1 VRNPAAGEVELTTL
15 TSMRVSRRGA
25 TTASLR
31 TFLTGMDWIL
41 IVVAGMLLVLGVV
54 MIKTSTSHAIAGNPG
69 YFETRQII
77 FLLPALIACIGF
89 AMFDI
94 RRLQPYPRVLLGG
107 LLGALLVVFAIGVT
121 VRGANAWISVGP
133 FQLQPSELGKI
144 ALVVILASLAV
155 ERIEDI
161 DRWRTTL
168 MLTAVAAGPA
178 LLIFLEPDLGM
189 ALIYMAI
196 LGGVLFVAGT
206 PWKHFAASGIIIATS
221 VVMAFGVLPSAGIHV
236 VKGYQLQR
244 MTAFLNGGSGNT
256 AGYQLAQSKTAIGSG
271 GALGKGVGGATQTVY
286 NFLPEDHTDF
296 IFAVVG
302 EVFGFV
308 GAATVVVLFGI
319 LMWRA
324 LRITAQAAT
333 QFEQIVAAGICAMFG
348 FEVVVNIGMNVG
360 LMPITGIPLPFVSYG
375 GSHIVADMA
384 AVGVLL
390 SIHRRRLA
398 I

>member
-1 VRNPAAGEVELTTL
+1 LTTL
-15 TSMRVSRRGA
+15 TSMRVPRRTQSGQV
-25 TTASLR
+25 R
-31 TFLTGMDWIL
+31 GFLAGMDWIL
-41 IVVAGMLLVLGVV
+41 LAVVGVLLALGVF
-54 MIKTSTSHAIAGNPG
+54 MIKTSTTHLIEGNPG

-77 FLLPALIACIGF
+77 FLVPAVVALIVCAL
-89 AMFDI
+89 FDF

-121 VRGANAWISVGP
+121 VRGANAWITVGP
-133 FQLQPSELGKI
+133 FQIQPSEFGKI
-144 ALVVILASLAV
+144 ALLAILAAMAV
-155 ERIEDI
+155 ERIDDI
-161 DRWRTTL
+161 DQWRTTL
-168 MLTAVAAGPA
+168 ALTAVAAAPA

-196 LGGVLFVAGT
+196 LVGVLFIAGT
-206 PWKHFAASGIIIATS
+206 PWKHFAVGGLVLAVS
-221 VVMAFGVLPSAGIHV
+221 VILAFGILPSIGVHV

-244 MTAFLNGGSGNT
+244 MTAFLNGGHGNT

-271 GALGKGVGGATQTVY
+271 GAFGKGVAGATQTVY

-308 GAATVVVLFGI
+308 GAALVVLLFGI

-333 QFEQIVAAGICAMFG
+333 QFEQLVAAGICAMFI
-348 FEVVVNIGMNVG
+348 FEVVVNVGMNVG

-375 GSHIVADMA
+375 GSHLVADMA
-384 AVGVLL
+384 AIGVLL
-390 SIHRRRLA
+390 SIHRRRQA

>member
-1 VRNPAAGEVELTTL
+1 MRHTAAGEVELTTL
-15 TSMRVSRRGA
+15 TTTRVSRGA
-25 TTASLR
+25 TSTGVRA
-31 TFLTGMDWIL
+31 FLAGMDWVL
-41 IVVAGMLLVLGVV
+41 VVVAAMLLVLGVF
-54 MIKTSTSHAIAGNPG
+54 MIKTSTSHAVAGSPG

-77 FLLPALIACIGF
+77 FLIPAVAACVAF
-89 AMFDI
+89 AVFDI

-133 FQLQPSELGKI
+133 FQLQPSEFGKL
-144 ALVVILASLAV
+144 ALVVVLAAMAV
-155 ERIEDI
+155 ERIDEI
-161 DRWRTTL
+161 ERWRTTL
-168 MLTAVAAGPA
+168 TLAVVTAAPA

-189 ALIYMAI
+189 SLIYFAI
-196 LGGVLFVAGT
+196 LAGVLFIAGT
-206 PWKHFAASGIIIATS
+206 PWKHFAVSGVMIATAM
-221 VVMAFGVLPSAGIHV
+221 VMAFGVLPSMGIRV
-236 VKGYQLQR
+236 IKGYQLQR

-256 AGYQLAQSKTAIGSG
+256 SGYQLAQSKTAIGSG
-271 GALGKGVGGATQTVY
+271 GALGKGVAGATQTVY
-286 NFLPEDHTDF
+286 NFLPEGHTDF

-319 LMWRA
+319 LIWRA

-333 QFEQIVAAGICAMFG
+333 QFEQIVAGGICAMFG
-348 FEVVVNIGMNVG
+348 FEGVVNIGMNVG

-390 SIHRRRLA
+390 SIHRRRMA

>member
-1 VRNPAAGEVELTTL
+1 
-15 TSMRVSRRGA
+15 MRVSRGA
-25 TTASLR
+25 TGAGVR
-31 TFLTGMDWIL
+31 AFLAGLDWVLVVVTGL
-41 IVVAGMLLVLGVV
+41 LLVLGVF
-54 MIKTSTSHAIAGNPG
+54 MIKTSTAHSIAGNPG

-77 FLLPALIACIGF
+77 FLIPAIAACLAF
-89 AMFDI
+89 ALFDI

-107 LLGALLVVFAIGVT
+107 LLGALLVVFAVGVT

-133 FQLQPSELGKI
+133 FQLQPSEFGKI
-144 ALVVILASLAV
+144 ALVCILAAIAV
-155 ERIEDI
+155 ERIGEI

-168 MLTAVAAGPA
+168 TLAAVTAGPA

-189 ALIYMAI
+189 ALIYIAI
-196 LGGVLFVAGT
+196 LAGVLFIAGT
-206 PWKHFAASGIIIATS
+206 PWKHFAVGGVLIATA
-221 VVMAFGVLPSAGIHV
+221 VVMAFGVLPSMGIHV

-244 MTAFLNGGSGNT
+244 ITAFVNGGSGNT

-271 GALGKGVGGATQTVY
+271 GAFGKGVAGATQTVY

-308 GAATVVVLFGI
+308 GAALVVLMFGI
-319 LMWRA
+319 LLWRA
-324 LRITAQAAT
+324 LRISAQAAT

-348 FEVVVNIGMNVG
+348 FEIVVNIGMNVG
-360 LMPITGIPLPFVSYG
+360 LAPITGIPLPFVSYG

-390 SIHRRRLA
+390 SIHRRRMA

>member
-1 VRNPAAGEVELTTL
+1 
-15 TSMRVSRRGA
+15 MRVPRR
-25 TTASLR
+25 TSSSQVR
-31 TFLTGMDWIL
+31 TFLAGMDWIL
-41 IVVAGMLLVLGVV
+41 VGVV
-54 MIKTSTSHAIAGNPG
+54 GVLLALGIFMVKTSTTHLIAGNPG

-77 FLLPALIACIGF
+77 FTIPAVVALVFF
-89 AMFDI
+89 AVFDI

-121 VRGANAWISVGP
+121 VRGANAWITVGP
-133 FQLQPSELGKI
+133 FQIQPSEFGKI
-144 ALVVILASLAV
+144 AIMAILAAMAID
-155 ERIEDI
+155 RMDDI
-161 DRWRTTL
+161 DQWRTTL
-168 MLTAVAAGPA
+168 TLTAVAAAPA

-189 ALIYMAI
+189 SLIYMAI
-196 LGGVLFVAGT
+196 LAGILFIAGT
-206 PWKHFAASGIIIATS
+206 PWKHFAVGGAVLAVS
-221 VVMAFGVLPSAGIHV
+221 VALAFWILPSAGIHV
-236 VKGYQLQR
+236 IKGYQLQR
-244 MTAFLNGGSGNT
+244 MTAFLNGGQGNT

-271 GALGKGVGGATQTVY
+271 GAFGKGVSGATQTVY

-308 GAATVVVLFGI
+308 GAAIVVLLFGI
-319 LMWRA
+319 LIWRA

-333 QFEQIVAAGICAMFG
+333 QFEQLIAAGICAMFT
-348 FEVVVNIGMNVG
+348 FEAAVNIGMNVG

-375 GSHIVADMA
+375 GSHLVADMA

-390 SIHRRRLA
+390 SIHRRRQA

>member
-1 VRNPAAGEVELTTL
+1 VRQPAAGEIELTTL
-15 TSMRVSRRGA
+15 TSMRVSRGA

-41 IVVAGMLLVLGVV
+41 IVVAGMLLVLGVF
-54 MIKTSTSHAIAGNPG
+54 MIKTATAHAIAGNPG
-69 YFETRQII
+69 YFETRQLI
-77 FLLPALIACIGF
+77 FLLPAVAGCIGF
-89 AMFDI
+89 AMFDV
-94 RRLQPYPRVLLGG
+94 RRLQPYPRILMGG

-133 FQLQPSELGKI
+133 FQLQPSELGKV
-144 ALVVILASLAV
+144 ALVVIVAAMAV
-155 ERIEDI
+155 ERIDEI

-168 MLTAVAAGPA
+168 LLTAVAAGPA
-178 LLIFLEPDLGM
+178 LMIFFEPDLGM
-189 ALIYMAI
+189 SLIYCAT
-196 LGGVLFVAGT
+196 LAGVLFIAGT
-206 PWKHFAASGIIIATS
+206 PWKHFALGGVMISTA
-221 VVMAFGVLPSAGIHV
+221 VVMAFGVLPSIGIHV
-236 VKGYQLQR
+236 IKGYQLQR
-244 MTAFLNGGSGNT
+244 MTAFLSGGSGNT

-271 GALGKGVGGATQTVY
+271 GALGKGVSGATQTVY

-333 QFEQIVAAGICAMFG
+333 QFEQIIAAGICAMFG
-348 FEVVVNIGMNVG
+348 FEIVVNIGMNVG

>member
-1 VRNPAAGEVELTTL
+1 LTTL
-15 TSMRVSRRGA
+15 TSLRVSRA
-25 TTASLR
+25 ASAPTVR
-31 TFLTGMDWIL
+31 TFLAGMDWVL
-41 IVVAGMLLVLGVV
+41 IVVVGLLLGLGVF
-54 MIKTSTSHAIAGNPG
+54 MIKTSTSHAIPGSPG
-69 YFETRQII
+69 YFESRQII
-77 FLLPALIACIGF
+77 FMVPAIAVGLGF
-89 AMFDI
+89 AIFDF
-94 RRLQPYPRVLLGG
+94 RRLQPFPRVLLGG

-133 FQLQPSELGKI
+133 FQLQPSEFGKI
-144 ALVVILASLAV
+144 ALVAILAAMAV
-155 ERIEDI
+155 ERLDDI
-161 DRWRTTL
+161 DRWRTTVT
-168 MLTAVAAGPA
+168 LTVVAAGPA

-196 LGGVLFVAGT
+196 LVGVLFVAGT
-206 PWKHFAASGIIIATS
+206 PWKHFAVGAVALATT
-221 VVMAFGVLPSAGIHV
+221 VLLAFWILPSAGIHV
-236 VKGYQLQR
+236 VKGYQLER
-244 MTAFLNGGSGNT
+244 MTAFLNGGHGNT

-271 GALGKGVGGATQTVY
+271 GALGKGVSGATQTVY
-286 NFLPEDHTDF
+286 QFLPEDHTDF

-308 GAATVVVLFGI
+308 GAATVVLLFGI

-333 QFEQIVAAGICAMFG
+333 PFEQIAAAGICAMFG
-348 FEVVVNIGMNVG
+348 FEIVINIGMNVG

-390 SIHRRRLA
+390 SIHRRRMT

>member
-1 VRNPAAGEVELTTL
+1 
-15 TSMRVSRRGA
+15 MRVPRRA
-25 TTASLR
+25 TSSGVRA
-31 TFLTGMDWIL
+31 FLAGLDWIML
-41 IVVAGMLLVLGVV
+41 AVVGVLLALGVL
-54 MIKTSTSHAIAGNPG
+54 MIKTSTTHAIAGNPG
-69 YFETRQII
+69 YFETRQVI
-77 FLLPALIACIGF
+77 FLIPAVAALLAF
-89 AMFDI
+89 AIFDI

-133 FQLQPSELGKI
+133 FQLQPSEFGKI
-144 ALVVILASLAV
+144 ALVVVLAAMAI
-155 ERIEDI
+155 ERIDDI
-161 DRWRTTL
+161 DLWRTTVTL
-168 MLTAVAAGPA
+168 CAVAAGPA

-189 ALIYMAI
+189 ALIYAAG
-196 LGGVLFVAGT
+196 LVGVLFIAGT
-206 PWKHFAASGIIIATS
+206 PWKHFAVGALGLATT
-221 VVMAFGVLPSAGIHV
+221 VLLAFWILPSVGIRV
-236 VKGYQLQR
+236 VKGYQLER
-244 MTAFLNGGSGNT
+244 MTAFLNGGHGNT
-256 AGYQLAQSKTAIGSG
+256 AGYQLSQSKTAIGSG
-271 GALGKGVGGATQTVY
+271 GALGKGVSGATQTVY

-308 GAATVVVLFGI
+308 GAALVVALFGI
-319 LMWRA
+319 LLWRA

-333 QFEQIVAAGICAMFG
+333 QFEQLVAGGICAMFC
-348 FEVVVNIGMNVG
+348 FEMVVNIGMNVG

-375 GSHIVADMA
+375 GSHLVADMA

>member
-1 VRNPAAGEVELTTL
+1 
-15 TSMRVSRRGA
+15 MRVTRR
-25 TTASLR
+25 ASSSGVR
-31 TFLTGMDWIL
+31 AFLAGLDWIL
-41 IVVAGMLLVLGVV
+41 LAVVGVLLALGVL
-54 MIKTSTSHAIAGNPG
+54 MIKTSTTHAIAGNPG
-69 YFETRQII
+69 YFETRQVI
-77 FLLPALIACIGF
+77 FLVPAVAALVAF
-89 AMFDI
+89 AIFDI

-133 FQLQPSELGKI
+133 FQLQPSEFGKI
-144 ALVVILASLAV
+144 ALVVILAAMAI
-155 ERIEDI
+155 ERIDDI
-161 DRWRTTL
+161 DQWRTTL
-168 MLTAVAAGPA
+168 TLCAVAAGPA

-189 ALIYMAI
+189 ALIYAAG
-196 LGGVLFVAGT
+196 LVGVLFIAGT
-206 PWKHFAASGIIIATS
+206 PWKHFAVGALALVTS
-221 VVMAFGVLPSAGIHV
+221 VLLAFWILPSVGIHV
-236 VKGYQLQR
+236 VKGYQLER
-244 MTAFLNGGSGNT
+244 MTAFLNGGHGNT
-256 AGYQLAQSKTAIGSG
+256 AGYQLSQSKTAIGSG
-271 GALGKGVGGATQTVY
+271 GALGKGVSGATQTVY

-308 GAATVVVLFGI
+308 GAALVVALFGI
-319 LMWRA
+319 LLWRA

-333 QFEQIVAAGICAMFG
+333 QFEQLVAGGICAMFC
-348 FEVVVNIGMNVG
+348 FEMVVNIGMNVG

-375 GSHIVADMA
+375 GSHLVADMA

>member
-1 VRNPAAGEVELTTL
+1 
-15 TSMRVSRRGA
+15 MRVPRRAANSGVRA
-25 TTASLR
+25 
-31 TFLTGMDWIL
+31 FLAGLDWIML
-41 IVVAGMLLVLGVV
+41 VVVGILLALGVL
-54 MIKTSTSHAIAGNPG
+54 MIKTSTTHAIAGNPG

-77 FLLPALIACIGF
+77 FLIPAVAALVAF

-133 FQLQPSELGKI
+133 FQLQPSEFGKI
-144 ALVVILASLAV
+144 ALVVILAAMAI
-155 ERIEDI
+155 ERIDDI
-161 DRWRTTL
+161 DQWRTTL
-168 MLTAVAAGPA
+168 TLAVVAAGPA

-189 ALIYMAI
+189 ALIYFAG
-196 LGGVLFVAGT
+196 LVGVLFIAGT
-206 PWKHFAASGIIIATS
+206 PWKHFAVGALALVTS
-221 VVMAFGVLPSAGIHV
+221 VLLGFWILPSVGIHV

-244 MTAFLNGGSGNT
+244 MTAFLNGGHGNT
-256 AGYQLAQSKTAIGSG
+256 AGYQLSQSKTAIGSG
-271 GALGKGVGGATQTVY
+271 GALGKGVSGATQTVY

-308 GAATVVVLFGI
+308 GAALVVALFGI
-319 LMWRA
+319 LLWRA

-333 QFEQIVAAGICAMFG
+333 QFEQLVAGGICAMFC
-348 FEVVVNIGMNVG
+348 FEMVVNIGMNVG

-375 GSHIVADMA
+375 GSHLVADMA